1 MVSEFCG
8 NDIMLGVNAG
18 LRGRFSAFV
27 IEFKNTS
34 IPLSKSKLGRPD
46 AT

>member
-1 MVSEFCG
+1 
-8 NDIMLGVNAG
+8 MLGANAG

-27 IEFKNTS
+27 IEFKNTG
-34 IPLSKSKLGRPD
+34 IPLNESKLGRSD

>member
-1 MVSEFCG
+1 
-8 NDIMLGVNAG
+8 MLGVNAG

-27 IEFKNTS
+27 IEFKNTG
-34 IPLSKSKLGRPD
+34 IPFNKSKLGRLD